1 VAGNGPEG
9 QPHVKGSA
17 IASRAL
23 WVSLHH
29 GDEGLKRLIAE
40 VKPATREALER
51 PIDKARW
58 YGFDVFVDLN
68 ESIDRV
74 FGSGDLALVKTLGR
88 FGAEANLKTIY
99 RLFYMVGTV
108 KWVLDRAARLW
119 DLHYDS
125 GRFLIIRRP
134 GNELEARIVRFATP
148 HRTHCL
154 SVAGWA
160 ERSVELSGGKD
171 VKMIETACRARG
183 DDDCSF
189 EVTWR

>member
-1 VAGNGPEG
+1 MAN
-9 QPHVKGSA
+9 VKGSA
-17 IASRAL
+17 ISSRAL
-23 WVSLHH
+23 WVRLHH
-29 GDEGLKRLIAE
+29 GDDGVQALSKA
-40 VKPATREALER
+40 VKADTRKALDGT
-51 PIDKARW
+51 IDKASW
-58 YGFDVFVDLN
+58 YPFDVFVDLN

-74 FGSGDLALVKTLGR
+74 FGKGDLGLVKTLGR

-108 KWVLDRAARLW
+108 KWVMDRAARLW

-125 GRFLIIRRP
+125 GRFLIVRKP
-134 GNELEARIVRFATP
+134 GNEIEARIVKFATP

-171 VKMIETACRARG
+171 VRLSETGCRAKG
-183 DDDCSF
+183 DDDCAF

>member
-1 VAGNGPEG
+1 MPN
-9 QPHVKGSA
+9 VKGSA
-17 IASRAL
+17 ISSRCL
-23 WVSLHH
+23 WVRLHH
-29 GDEGLKRLIAE
+29 GDEGVKE
-40 VKPATREALER
+40 VARRVGAATRAALDCGAV
-51 PIDKARW
+51 DKAAW
-58 YGFDVFVDLN
+58 YPFDVFVDLN
-68 ESIDRV
+68 EAIDQV
-74 FGSGDLALVKTLGR
+74 FGAGDLALVRTLGR
-88 FGAEANLKTIY
+88 FGAEANLRTIL

-125 GRFLIIRRP
+125 GKLLIVRKP
-134 GNELEARIVRFATP
+134 GNEVEMRIVRFATP
-148 HRTHCL
+148 HRAHCL

-189 EVTWR
+189 DVSWS